1 MEWAFERFS
10 LYDFFNLLFSG
21 GLLLLGLQF
30 FGFPLFRTLSTV
42 LGCQTMTSCTCL
54 LCSYSAT

>member
-1 MEWAFERFS
+1 MEWALERFS
-10 LYDFFNLLFSG
+10 LYDFFNLLLAADSFFSVSSF
-21 GLLLLGLQF
+21 L
-30 FGFPLFRTLSTV
+30 GFPLFRTLSTV